1 MLPLPLPLHSM
12 LAICV
17 RQFGSTRVC
26 ACVCVLAFCVITAA
40 CLLPCHDLWGFDP
53 AFICRPGYG
62 GPMPGGPGGYGG
74 GPPPMYGAGFGRP
87 PYVIPELV
95 FFPPGLSSVWIG
107 PVSCVPLVRC
117 PSFCMERVCVYCVQS
132 GIWWTHAP
140 WPWSDGLWQASVRV
154 GAALVLV
161 AVLVA
166 AVWALTPSNC
176 WRSVA
181 PCTCLALWLH
191 AYQ

>member
-1 MLPLPLPLHSM
+1 MGRVRCCSLGIMFVCVCLCRPRPPPPFPSTLAYVLVPIQCLTSVLLSM
-12 LAICV
+12 
-17 RQFGSTRVC
+17 RVC
-26 ACVCVLAFCVITAA
+26 VFAFCVMTDA

-117 PSFCMERVCVYCVQS
+117 PFFCMERVCVCIVCSPGYGGPMPPGPGPMGFGRPPYVL
-132 GIWWTHAP
+132 
-140 WPWSDGLWQASVRV
+140 GLRLFLLLFLLPLY
-154 GAALVLV
+154 G
-161 AVLVA
+161 
-166 AVWALTPSNC
+166 P
-176 WRSVA
+176 
-181 PCTCLALWLH
+181 
-191 AYQ
+191 